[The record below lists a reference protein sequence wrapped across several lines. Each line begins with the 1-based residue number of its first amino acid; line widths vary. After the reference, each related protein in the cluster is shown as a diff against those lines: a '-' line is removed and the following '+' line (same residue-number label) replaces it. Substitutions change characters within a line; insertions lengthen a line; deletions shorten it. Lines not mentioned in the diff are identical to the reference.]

1 MVGRMGADRRDRT
14 GPGQRALAAIVLC
27 AALPVL
33 IGMLLTA
40 GPGPTARLVGH
51 PGGHW
56 VYVPDRGV
64 AVHVDGDAKRVD
76 ATVAVGPAGT
86 GSPVL
91 QDRRSAYLVD
101 DDQVLVFGRG
111 GPTGN
116 FPSTG
121 VTEHPVAVEAR
132 GAAYLVYRLAG
143 LVVRLGPKP
152 KTIEVGGFLGV
163 PVVTPAGQL
172 WTYRMN
178 SGELCV
184 LTTKLTCPGR
194 VPAGHTGSLAV
205 LDGRPGFVDVT
216 AGTWQEIG
224 GRPVELG
231 VSLPAN
237 AVVGT
242 SDVAGRLPVI
252 DPSGPRLLLVG
263 LRGDVITVPL
273 DAGHY
278 GAPVSAGRA
287 VAVVNAGTITS
298 YDARGSR
305 KAALTVPGGAIRL
318 ATGADG
324 RVYADSP
331 DGRQSVV
338 MDGDGTLTSV
348 PTAGDQPPSDE
359 SPMQAPSV
367 ALPPATVVVT
377 TTETVPPSTEETPTT
392 TSTPPG
398 TSTPP
403 PTTTDPGPPATSEPP
418 PSSPEK
424 PTVDVLSASVSGPE
438 QATVK
443 LSVSG
448 TNPVF
453 CHVYFNSVE
462 RAATKCAD
470 TMTVVANG
478 LSPGTTYDVY
488 VLGTNAAGT
497 GVPGKRVVLRM

>member
-1 MVGRMGADRRDRT
+1 MVGRMGADGRDRT

-33 IGMLLTA
+33 IGMLLTT
-40 GPGPTARLVGH
+40 GPGPAARLAGH

-64 AVHVDGDAKRVD
+64 AVHVDGDTKRVD
-76 ATVAVGPAGT
+76 ATVAVGSAGT

-91 QDRRSAYLVD
+91 QDRQSAYLID

-111 GPTGN
+111 GPTGD
-116 FPSTG
+116 FPSAG
-121 VTEHPVAVEAR
+121 VAERPVTVEAR

-143 LVVRLGPKP
+143 VVVRLGPKP

-163 PVVTPAGQL
+163 PVVTPTGQL

-184 LTTKLTCPGR
+184 LTPKLTCPGR

-205 LDGRPGFVDVT
+205 LDGKPGFVDLT

-224 GRPVELG
+224 GRPVALG

-237 AVVGT
+237 AIVGAT
-242 SDVAGRLPVI
+242 DVGGRLPVI

-263 LRGDVITVPL
+263 THGDVITVPL
-273 DAGHY
+273 DAGRY
-278 GAPVSAGRA
+278 GAPVSTGRA

-298 YDARGSR
+298 YDARGKR

-338 MDGDGTLTSV
+338 MDSDGTLTSV
-348 PTAGDQPPSDE
+348 PTTGDPPSSDE
-359 SPMQAPSV
+359 SPGPAPS
-367 ALPPATVVVT
+367 LPPATVVVT

-392 TSTPPG
+392 TSTPP
-398 TSTPP
+398 SSSAPP
-403 PTTTDPGPPATSEPP
+403 PATTDPSPPATSEPP

-424 PTVDVLSASVSGPE
+424 PTVDVLSASASGPE
-438 QATVK
+438 QATVQ
-443 LSVSG
+443 LRVSG

-462 RAATKCAD
+462 RAATKCAN

-478 LSPGTTYDVY
+478 LSPGTTYDIY

-497 GVPGKRVVLRM
+497 GIPGKRVVLRM